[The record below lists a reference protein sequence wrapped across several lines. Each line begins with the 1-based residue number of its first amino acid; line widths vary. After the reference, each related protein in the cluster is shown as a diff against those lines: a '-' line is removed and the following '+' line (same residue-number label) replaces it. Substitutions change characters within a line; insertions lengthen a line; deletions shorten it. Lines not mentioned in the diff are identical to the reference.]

1 MLCRSRAASHD
12 AHEAACCKQYQSAA
26 RGKRGGHGRDAVCSP
41 AVHEFS
47 LYLRMGY
54 HHIASLGAWDH
65 ILFVAALTAAYGVHE
80 WKRIAVLVTA
90 FTLGHSTTLALATFN
105 VVNASSRVVE
115 PLIAATIVF
124 TAFAAIGDQ
133 LTAPSESA
141 RAAAMRRRYVTAGLF
156 GLIHGLGFASGLRT
170 LLGAE
175 SAIALPLLGFNLGLE
190 GGQLLIVAVFFV
202 LGVAADR
209 LLHVR
214 RRDWVLI
221 LSGAA
226 AGIGL
231 TLLIDRLSNTT

>member
-1 MLCRSRAASHD
+1 MS
-12 AHEAACCKQYQSAA
+12 
-26 RGKRGGHGRDAVCSP
+26 
-41 AVHEFS
+41 EFS

-54 HHIASLGAWDH
+54 HHIASIGAWDH

-90 FTLGHSTTLALATFN
+90 FTIGHSITLALATLDI
-105 VVNASSRVVE
+105 VRASPRVIE

-124 TAFAAIGDQ
+124 MAFAAIGDQ
-133 LTAPSESA
+133 LAPPTASS

-156 GLIHGLGFASGLRT
+156 GLIHGLGFASALHA

-175 SAIALPLLGFNLGLE
+175 VSIAVPLLAFNLGLE
-190 GGQLLIVAVFFV
+190 VGQVLIVSVFFA
-202 LGVAADR
+202 LGLAADR
-209 LLHVR
+209 WLHVR

-231 TLLIDRLSNTT
+231 TLLVERLANVA

>member
-1 MLCRSRAASHD
+1 
-12 AHEAACCKQYQSAA
+12 
-26 RGKRGGHGRDAVCSP
+26 
-41 AVHEFS
+41 
-47 LYLRMGY
+47 MGY

-105 VVNASSRVVE
+105 VVRASPRVVE

-124 TAFAAIGDQ
+124 MAFAAIGDQ
-133 LTAPSESA
+133 LAPPTEAS
-141 RAAAMRRRYVTAGLF
+141 RTAAMRRRYATACLF

-175 SAIALPLLGFNLGLE
+175 SSITLPLLGFNLGLE
-190 GGQLLIVAVFFV
+190 LGQILIVSVFFA
-202 LGVAADR
+202 LGLAADR
-209 LLHVR
+209 WLHVR

-231 TLLIDRLSNTT
+231 TLLMDRLANAA

>member
-1 MLCRSRAASHD
+1 MS
-12 AHEAACCKQYQSAA
+12 
-26 RGKRGGHGRDAVCSP
+26 
-41 AVHEFS
+41 EFA

-54 HHIASLGAWDH
+54 HHIASIGAWDH

-90 FTLGHSTTLALATFN
+90 FTLGHSTTLALATLN
-105 VVNASSRVVE
+105 VVTVSPRIVE

-124 TAFAAIGDQ
+124 MAFAAIGDQ
-133 LTAPSESA
+133 LVPPSDSA
-141 RAAAMRRRYVTAGLF
+141 RTAAMRRRYVTAGLF
-156 GLIHGLGFASGLRT
+156 GLIHGLGFASALRA

-175 SAIALPLLGFNLGLE
+175 SSIAVPLFAFNLGLE
-190 GGQLLIVAVFFV
+190 AGQVLIVSVFFA
-202 LGVAADR
+202 LGIAADR
-209 LLHVR
+209 WLHVR

-231 TLLIDRLSNTT
+231 TLLVDRLTNAA

>member
-1 MLCRSRAASHD
+1 MN
-12 AHEAACCKQYQSAA
+12 
-26 RGKRGGHGRDAVCSP
+26 
-41 AVHEFS
+41 EFS

-105 VVNASSRVVE
+105 VVSASPRVVE

-124 TAFAAIGDQ
+124 MAFAAIGDQ
-133 LTAPSESA
+133 LAPPTEES
-141 RAAAMRRRYVTAGLF
+141 RTAAMRRRYATAGVF
-156 GLIHGLGFASGLRT
+156 GLIHGLGFASGLRA

-175 SAIALPLLGFNLGLE
+175 SSIALPLFGFNLGLE
-190 GGQLLIVAVFFV
+190 FGQILIVSVFFV
-202 LGVAADR
+202 AGLAADR
-209 LLHVR
+209 WLRVR

-231 TLLIDRLSNTT
+231 TLLIDRIANAA

>member
-1 MLCRSRAASHD
+1 
-12 AHEAACCKQYQSAA
+12 
-26 RGKRGGHGRDAVCSP
+26 VN
-41 AVHEFS
+41 EFS

-105 VVNASSRVVE
+105 IVHASPRVVE

-124 TAFAAIGDQ
+124 MAFAAIGDQ
-133 LTAPSESA
+133 LVPPTEAS
-141 RAAAMRRRYVTAGLF
+141 RTAAMRRRYATASIF

-170 LLGAE
+170 LLGTE
-175 SAIALPLLGFNLGLE
+175 SSIALPLLGFNLGLE
-190 GGQLLIVAVFFV
+190 VGQILIVSVFFA
-202 LGVAADR
+202 LGIAADR
-209 LLHVR
+209 WLHVR

-221 LSGAA
+221 LAGAA

-231 TLLIDRLSNTT
+231 TLLIDRLSNAA